1 MSNYSFVLRSVHV
14 EQQDLDL
21 TSEPLST
28 INQRLINFSTARSA
42 SFTINSKIKKTD
54 SPFLNQTFLSSDH
67 PPRPQQLLP
76 PPPSSIIPD
85 GRSRH
90 NGPLTATTNQIYNT
104 SRTKYHSQTNSLTN
118 ERDRTFVRHAD
129 SRPFKLGTA
138 IQMKPIDDLLS
149 SANGRR
155 RPCHRQNA
163 LRYKSIDQEQQEKRS
178 SRPTTTSTIVNQ
190 NRIYSSNENPSINI
204 SRHQSIERRITP
216 PMKSFSFDIN
226 NELHPSDISW
236 SVREKAKLFEHTDD
250 KKLST
255 GRENYV

>member
-1 MSNYSFVLRSVHV
+1 M
-14 EQQDLDL
+14 DL

-28 INQRLINFSTARSA
+28 INQRLTNSYTARSA
-42 SFTINSKIKKTD
+42 SFTTNPKIKKLD
-54 SPFLNQTFLSSDH
+54 SPFLNQTSLPIDH
-67 PPRPQQLLP
+67 TPRQQQQIP
-76 PPPSSIIPD
+76 PPPITTTSIIPD

-104 SRTKYHSQTNSLTN
+104 SRIEHRSQTNSRTT
-118 ERDRTFVRHAD
+118 ERDRTFVHHSD

-163 LRYKSIDQEQQEKRS
+163 LRYKSIEQDQQEKRS
-178 SRPTTTSTIVNQ
+178 SRQTTAPMIVNQ

-204 SRHQSIERRITP
+204 SRHQSIERRVTP

-226 NELHPSDISW
+226 NELLPSDISW
-236 SVREKAKLFEHTDD
+236 SVREKAKLFEHTDEQ
-250 KKLST
+250 KFST